1 MHTYFEFLCLLDEL
15 TPLPL
20 WNDLFINLFETPDTG
35 SANIKYS
42 LNPRQININS
52 NTQAY
57 LSITEQYKSS
67 FLQNITSHD
76 KRQENVTIWRAKQS
90 LKTDSEM
97 REMLELSDE
106 ECKITMINIL
116 STLIK
121 IEIIQEDTCNASREF
136 VS

>member
-20 WNDLFINLFETPDTG
+20 WNDFFINLFETPDTG

>member
-20 WNDLFINLFETPDTG
+20 WNDFFINLFETPDTG

-76 KRQENVTIWRAKQS
+76 KRQENVTIWRDKA
-90 LKTDSEM
+90 
-97 REMLELSDE
+97 
-106 ECKITMINIL
+106 ITKDRFRN
-116 STLIK
+116 
-121 IEIIQEDTCNASREF
+121 ERNVGIIRWGM
-136 VS
+136 